1 MRSLLSPVVAAL
13 ALVAAS
19 VFVGPAYAQYP
30 ERPITLIVPWSA
42 GGGTDATGRIIA
54 KIMQDELGVPVNVV
68 NRTGGSGVV
77 GHQAIASAKPDG
89 YTIGIVTVEIA
100 MMHWVGLTD
109 LTYEGYTP
117 IALYN
122 ADPAGVSVNVDA
134 PYEDVEAFLE
144 AAAANPGE
152 MKGSGTGQGG
162 IWHLAL
168 AGMLLEA
175 GLEPDAV
182 QWVPSQGAAPALAD
196 LAAGGIDVVTAS
208 VVEARALR
216 EAGKIKVLAV
226 MNDERLPAFPDIP
239 TLTEAG
245 GPDWETAAW
254 RTVAGPKGLPED
266 IQAKLADTMETV
278 YNSQEFNDFMQQRG
292 FGMIWA
298 GPEGLAKHYEQ
309 ADANFG
315 KVLKAVGLAK

>member
-1 MRSLLSPVVAAL
+1 HMLT
-13 ALVAAS
+13 ALVAAGTAFAALATS
-19 VFVGPAYAQYP
+19 GAARAEYP
-30 ERPITLIVPWSA
+30 ERPITILVPWSA
-42 GGGTDATGRIIA
+42 GGGTDATGRMIGRL
-54 KIMQDELGVPVNVV
+54 MQDELGVPVNVV
-68 NRTGGSGVV
+68 NRTGGGGVV
-77 GHQAIASAKPDG
+77 GHQAIASADPDG

-109 LTYEGYTP
+109 LTYEAYTP

-122 ADPAGVSVNVDA
+122 ADPAGLSVHADS
-134 PYEDVEAFLE
+134 PYESAGEFLE
-144 AAAANPGE
+144 AAGENPGE

-168 AGMLLEA
+168 AGMLVEA
-175 GLEPDAV
+175 GLEPNAV
-182 QWVPSQGAAPALAD
+182 VWVPSQGAAPALAD

-226 MNDERLPAFPDIP
+226 MSDERLPAFPDVP
-239 TLTEAG
+239 TLEESG
-245 GPDWETAAW
+245 GPAWTTAAW

-266 IQAKLADTMETV
+266 VRSKLAAAMENI
-278 YNSQEFNDFMQQRG
+278 YQSDAFREFMENRG
-292 FGMIWA
+292 FAMTWA
-298 GPEGLAKHYEQ
+298 GPEGLAEHYAE
-309 ADANFG
+309 ADANYG